1 MCIVRSSVD
10 PCECC
15 ALLFDSN
22 RFYPAPASQHRHNVH
37 ASQHVCNKKGDND
50 LATIVLVVGRLVA
63 ETCPRSS
70 LLAPLFRRL
79 QTALEASERR
89 LSATAPVM
97 RLILRTVHSSA
108 RQNIE
113 QVRDHLYATHQGAP
127 IDRSFTTLSGCSFSL
142 CHSRI
147 YNILWL

>member
-1 MCIVRSSVD
+1 MIWRLS
-10 PCECC
+10 
-15 ALLFDSN
+15 FWW
-22 RFYPAPASQHRHNVH
+22 
-37 ASQHVCNKKGDND
+37 
-50 LATIVLVVGRLVA
+50 VVGLLRKHVHGA
-63 ETCPRSS
+63 D

-113 QVRDHLYATHQGAP
+113 QVRNHLYATHQGAP

-147 YNILWL
+147 YNICGFDQRALAEARFGVGFACRATTCTVHGTLHELGRVLMTESVGESRRR